1 MREYEV
7 HVRRALAAYRAF
19 KILRAEGLM
28 EDAASRGYYAILHLC
43 NALLL
48 KHGEDLP
55 RTHSGL
61 IAKLWILREKLSLDK
76 ETVSDI
82 ARAQSIRERGDYGVV
97 PTITED
103 DLDFMENLI
112 LRLRGKLDERE

>member
-1 MREYEV
+1 M

-55 RTHSGL
+55 KTHSGL
-61 IAKLWILREKLSLDK
+61 IAKLWILREKSLDK

-82 ARAQSIRERGDYGVV
+82 ARASEKEEIMVLCQRS
-97 PTITED
+97 PKMTW
-103 DLDFMENLI
+103 I
-112 LRLRGKLDERE
+112 LWKISS